1 MIKNLEELEKISKEG
16 LKLIYP
22 NRIKIAVGMATCGLA
37 TGAQEVYDEIKK
49 SIKDSDA
56 ILTKTGCLGF
66 CQREPLVDVSY
77 PKLPRLVYKE
87 MTQDKAKELMA
98 ALKDGKIIEDYL
110 LCKFEEEFLIDELI
124 KKYAKSNLS
133 NIPRYEDLSFFAK
146 QRKVVLRNCGFID
159 PDSIEEYIARDGYK
173 ALYKALSLSPDE
185 IIEEIKKSGLRGRGG
200 AGFPTGRKWEFCKKA
215 KGEEKYIICNAD
227 EGDPG
232 AYMDRSVLEGD
243 PHSVLE
249 GMLIGGYAIGAS
261 KGFIY
266 VRTEYPLAIA
276 RLKQALKQVREY
288 GLLGENIFD
297 SGFNFDIEIRE
308 GAGAF
313 VCGEETALI
322 ASIEGR
328 VGRPRPRPPYPAE
341 KGLWGKPTNINNVK
355 TWATVPCI
363 MNKGADWYSSVGTE
377 TSKGT
382 MIFSLVGKINN
393 TGLVEVPMGITLKE
407 MIYGIGG
414 GIPDGK
420 KFKAVQTGGPSGG
433 CIPAELIDLPV
444 DYEELTK
451 TGSIMGSG
459 GMVVMDEATCM
470 VNVAKF
476 FLIFTMDESCGQCTP
491 CREGIERMLD
501 ILTDICEGRGKEG
514 DIELLEELAHA
525 IVDGSLCA
533 LGGTA
538 PNPVLTTIRYFRDE
552 YEAHIKEKRC
562 PAHVCRTLIQ
572 YFIDEEKCNGCG
584 LCLKQCPEGA
594 VIGELKKPHTI
605 DQSKCSKCGICYTSC
620 KFEAITVE

>member
-620 KFEAITVE
+620 KFEAMTVE